1 MNHYYV
7 GLATHEQESKR
18 CDIENNITE
27 TLLSEKERKHETCV
41 CNHLSIIQKG
51 VVLLFAIASTI
62 ALLITFHV
70 IPL

>member
-18 CDIENNITE
+18 SDIENNITE
-27 TLLSEKERKHETCV
+27 TLLSEKERKKEICV

-62 ALLITFHV
+62 ALLFTFHV